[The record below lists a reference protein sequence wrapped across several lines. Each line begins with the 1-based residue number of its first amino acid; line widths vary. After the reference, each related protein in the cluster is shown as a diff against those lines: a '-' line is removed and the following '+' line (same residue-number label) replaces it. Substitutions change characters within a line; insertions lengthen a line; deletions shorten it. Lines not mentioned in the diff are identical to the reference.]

1 MSLLVPS
8 EGLAQADPRVTKSME
23 TLKSMTAKLGASKCA
38 KTRRQRPSSWQFWQD
53 RRSSRSKQAKHTTAK
68 CQFWERPIRAM
79 NQQGKFRHSNWR
91 LLCGLQ
97 EVTSPFKQFRRSEV
111 PSPTELGV
119 PRGIF
124 ITSQTSVSPAGG
136 SRGEINLPSGRQSW
150 RRRFIGDELIRPLIG
165 QY

>member
-1 MSLLVPS
+1 MSILVPS

-23 TLKSMTAKLGASKCA
+23 TLKSTTAKLGASKCA

-97 EVTSPFKQFRRSEV
+97 EVTIAHSNNFVAQKCRAQPNLACREAFSSLRK
-111 PSPTELGV
+111 
-119 PRGIF
+119 
-124 ITSQTSVSPAGG
+124 
-136 SRGEINLPSGRQSW
+136 LPSH
-150 RRRFIGDELIRPLIG
+150 RPADPG
-165 QY
+165 AK